1 MQRKIAQIKSLI
13 SYKRILA
20 ISAPIML
27 GSAAQNVVALTD
39 SVFLYYLSEV
49 DFAAV
54 GFVGVF
60 YLIIAAIGYGFSK
73 GAQIFVARKK
83 GGGDDEG
90 VRMHFQ
96 TSLILELLLS
106 TLLFF
111 LVYNYAEAVFT
122 VFVQSEAIIAK
133 SLEYIE
139 WRIIGVFFGY
149 LGIALVSFYTGLA
162 RTRFILIDTAILV
175 TVNIFFNYSL
185 IFGKFDLPAMGIAG
199 AGLASTLSEIVAFLA
214 FVLYMLWDGKIK
226 RYKLMTWRGFDW
238 GIFLSQ
244 IKLSLP
250 IVAQLL
256 VGLGSWFIFFSIVE
270 KIGAHALAISNLARI
285 VYLCLSIPVWGYSS
299 AINTLVSSYIG
310 EGRKAD
316 ILALIWKTGRL
327 ALWSVVIFALPVLLF
342 PHFFLYPLL
351 GSASPGLI
359 DDARP
364 ILFVVGAILFFMAVA
379 SVFFN
384 GLTGTGATQFGL
396 WIQLLN
402 AVVYLGL
409 IYAVVNYWQLSLVWA
424 WSVEIIYWLLTLI
437 VSVWYIISERWQRIH
452 L

>member
-39 SVFLYYLSEV
+39 SVFLYYVSEV
-49 DFAAV
+49 DFAAI

-73 GAQIFVARKK
+73 GAQIFVARMQGK
-83 GGGDDEG
+83 GDSQG
-90 VRMHFQ
+90 VRRHFQ

-111 LVYNYAEAVFT
+111 LVYNYAGYIFSW
-122 VFVQSEAIIAK
+122 FVQSENIMER
-133 SLEYIE
+133 SLNYIQ
-139 WRIIGVFFGY
+139 WRIWGIWFGY

-162 RTRFILIDTAILV
+162 RTKFILVDTVILA

-185 IFGKFDLPAMGIAG
+185 IFGKFDLPQMGIAG
-199 AGLASTLSEIVAFLA
+199 AGLASTLSEIVAFVA
-214 FVLYMLWDGKIK
+214 FVLYMLWDKELK
-226 RYKLMTWRGFDW
+226 PLQLMTWRGFDW

-244 IKLSLP
+244 IKLSMP
-250 IVAQLL
+250 IVVHLL

-270 KIGAHALAISNLARI
+270 NIGAHALAISNLARM

-310 EGRKAD
+310 EGRKSD
-316 ILALIWKTGRL
+316 ILPLIWKTGRL
-327 ALWSVVIFALPVLLF
+327 ALWSVLLFALPVLLF

-359 DDARP
+359 DDAKP
-364 ILFVVGAILFFMAVA
+364 VLVVVGVILFFMAVA

-384 GLTGTGATQFGL
+384 GLTGTGATRFGL
-396 WIQLLN
+396 WVQLVN
-402 AVVYLGL
+402 AVIYTVL
-409 IYAVVNYWQLSLVWA
+409 IYSVVNHWQLSLVWA

-437 VSVWYIISERWQRIH
+437 VSIWYITSERWHRIE